1 MDEWHV
7 LSDGAGVVSCD
18 LANRMSPQIQ
28 PGVER
33 PRAAGNEIGAE
44 ATSFPAPRRGGS
56 VASKQPMRDY
66 LNAINTHVVVYDGGM
81 GATLEQF
88 DLTSE
93 DYGGLAGK
101 CHEALVLRRPDVIEG
116 VHASMLDAGAEVV
129 ETDTFQASR
138 LKLAEWGLAE
148 HTLEI
153 NTKAAEI
160 ARRAAGERRYV
171 AGSIGPT
178 GYLPASEDPA
188 LGQIRFGELVE
199 VFAEQARGLIDGG
212 ADLLIVETAQDILE
226 VKAAVFGA
234 RQAFKTTGRAL
245 PIHTSVSLL
254 PNGGK
259 MLLGTDVSA
268 VLCTLEA
275 LRVDVIG
282 LNCSTGP
289 QDMRDAIRFLGEHCP
304 VPVACIPN
312 AGLPLQGPDGET
324 IFPEQPEP
332 LADALAEFVERY
344 GVGVVGGCCGT
355 TPDHIRAI
363 VERVAT
369 PPGAAAR
376 TAGGGASA
384 TAPPTRPVPPRPAPR
399 PPHLSAMIAAT
410 PLVQEPRPTMVG
422 ERVNAQG
429 SRKAKELLLAE
440 DYDGLAQIAE
450 DQVEGGA
457 HVLDLCVALTE
468 RTDEDEQMRLVV
480 KKVSLTQPA
489 PIQVDSTEPEVIE
502 RALEQCPGR
511 AIVNSVNLE
520 AGRAKLDRVVPV
532 ALAHGAALIALTID
546 ETGMAKTAQRKVEIA
561 KRIRDL
567 CCEEHGLDPELL
579 IFDCLT
585 FTLTTGDEEWRPS
598 AVETIEG
605 IRRIKAEVPH
615 VKTSLGVS
623 NVSFGVSPTARAV
636 LNSVFL
642 HHCVDA
648 GLDLAMVNPNH
659 ITPYGEIPTGE
670 RELADD
676 LVFNRREDALE
687 RFIAHFESKGEQEA
701 DAAAQDPTEGMEPEQ
716 ALHFHILRR
725 RREGVEA
732 WIDASVEK
740 IGAVPT
746 LNDVLL
752 PAMKEVGDKFGAG
765 ELILPFVLQ
774 SAEVMK
780 RAVAQLERYLDKLEG
795 YTKGTVVL
803 ATVFGDVHDIGKSLV
818 NTILT
823 NNGYTVVD
831 LGKQVPIQTILD
843 AAQEHDATAI
853 GLSALLVSTSK
864 QMPACVAELH
874 AKGLPYPVLIGG
886 AAINRA
892 FGYRAL
898 YPGGRESEE
907 VYEPGVFYCKDAFEG
922 LAVMDQLVDAQ
933 ARGGLVE
940 RLRASAA
947 EFRAKGET
955 PAEELDFTDD
965 SVRSPARTDAPVPTP
980 PYWGVREIE
989 VDLDEVYRHLDTHVL
1004 FKLHWGGRGVKGE
1017 AWRELLE
1024 GDFRPRLERMWR
1036 EQDYLHPRALL
1047 GFFPCYALG
1056 NEIVV
1061 LDPATLDPAKP
1072 DDGADGRAP
1081 RLDPATLDPAAP
1093 DSGADGRA
1101 PRLDP
1106 TPRAR
1111 ELTRFVCPRQPKG
1124 DRLCLADFFRPAV
1137 DGRPPA
1143 ELDVVAVQ
1151 AVTVGSEVTE
1161 VMARLESEGEFSEQ
1175 LFVHGLG
1182 VQAAEGLAEWL
1193 HATVR
1198 ELLGIGATQGRRYS
1212 WGYPAVPEQSEHLK
1226 VEQLLGLSDIGM
1238 HITDGYAPEPEQSTL
1253 ALVAHHPQ
1261 AIYFGTRQGRLLPNG
1276 SPDDVIKG
1284 SPRDP
1289 SLFAA
1294 GDTGPALGDEEPPD
1308 GTVEEEDE
1316 PAMAG

>member
-1 MDEWHV
+1 
-7 LSDGAGVVSCD
+7 
-18 LANRMSPQIQ
+18 
-28 PGVER
+28 
-33 PRAAGNEIGAE
+33 
-44 ATSFPAPRRGGS
+44 
-56 VASKQPMRDY
+56 MRDF
-66 LNAINTHVVVYDGGM
+66 LQAVSTRVVVYDGGM

-88 DLTSE
+88 ELTAE
-93 DYGGLAGK
+93 DYGGLQGK
-101 CHEALVLRRPDVIEG
+101 CHEALVLHRPDVIEG

-138 LKLAEWGLAE
+138 LKLGEWGLADY
-148 HTLEI
+148 TVEI

-160 ARRAAGERRYV
+160 ARRAAGEHRFV

-178 GYLPASEDPA
+178 GYLPASEDPS
-188 LGQIRFGELVE
+188 LGQIRFSELVE
-199 VFAEQARGLIDGG
+199 VFTEQAEGLIDGG
-212 ADLLIVETAQDILE
+212 ADLIIIETAQDILE

-234 RQAFKTTGRAL
+234 RAAFKSTGRTL
-245 PIHTSVSLL
+245 PVHTSVSLL

-259 MLLGTDVSA
+259 MLLGTDISA
-268 VLCTLEA
+268 VLTTLEA

-289 QDMRDAIRFLGEHCP
+289 EDMRDAIRFLGEHCP

-332 LADALAEFVERY
+332 LAEALKEFVERY
-344 GVGVVGGCCGT
+344 GVGIVGGCCGT
-355 TPDHIRAI
+355 TPEHIRAI
-363 VERVAT
+363 VERVGRT
-369 PPGAAAR
+369 PSRPDG
-376 TAGGGASA
+376 
-384 TAPPTRPVPPRPAPR
+384 RPVEPRPAPR
-399 PPHLSAMIAAT
+399 PPHLSSMIAAT
-410 PLVQEPRPTMVG
+410 PLAQEPAPTMVG
-422 ERVNAQG
+422 ERVNSQG

-440 DYDGLAQIAE
+440 DYDGLVQIAE
-450 DQVEGGA
+450 DQVTGGA

-468 RTDEDEQMRLVV
+468 RSDEDEQMRLVA

-502 RALEQCPGR
+502 RALEQIPGR

-546 ETGMAKTAQRKVEIA
+546 EVGMAKTAERKVEVA
-561 KRIRDL
+561 KRIREL
-567 CCEEHGLDPELL
+567 CCEEHGLDPQLL

-598 AVETIEG
+598 AVETIAG
-605 IRRIKAEVPH
+605 IKAIKAAIPQ

-623 NVSFGVSPTARAV
+623 NVSFGVSPPARAV

-642 HHCVDA
+642 HHCVQA

-659 ITPYGEIPTGE
+659 ITPYGEISEVE

-687 RFIAHFESKGEQEA
+687 RFIAHFESQGELETQT
-701 DAAAQDPTEGMEPEQ
+701 AADPTEGMEPEE

-725 RREGVEA
+725 RKEGVEA
-732 WIDASVEK
+732 WIDRSVEK

-746 LNDVLL
+746 LNEVLL

-780 RAVAQLERYLDKLEG
+780 RAVAQLEKYLDRIEG

-831 LGKQVPIQTILD
+831 LGKQVPIQTIVD
-843 AAQEHDATAI
+843 AAQEHEATAI

-864 QMPACVAELH
+864 QMPACIAELH
-874 AKGLPYPVLIGG
+874 AKGLQYPVLIGG

-892 FGYRAL
+892 FSYRAL
-898 YPGGRESEE
+898 YPGGKESAE

-922 LAVMDQLVDAQ
+922 LAVMDQLVDTDAHE
-933 ARGGLVE
+933 ALLE
-940 RLRASAA
+940 KLRAGAT
-947 EFRAKGET
+947 EFRAKGEQ
-955 PAEELDFTDD
+955 PVEELNFADD
-965 SVRSPARTDAPVPTP
+965 SVRSAARTDVPIPEP
-980 PYWGVREIE
+980 PFWGVKEIP
-989 VDLDEVYRHLDTHVL
+989 VNLDEVYSHLDTHVL
-1004 FKLHWGGRGVKGE
+1004 FKLHWGGRGIKGE

-1024 GDFRPRLERMWR
+1024 ENFRPRLERMWR

-1047 GFFPCYALG
+1047 GFFPCYSAG

-1061 LDPATLDPAKP
+1061 LDPEDRTI
-1072 DDGADGRAP
+1072 
-1081 RLDPATLDPAAP
+1081 
-1093 DSGADGRA
+1093 
-1101 PRLDP
+1101 
-1106 TPRAR
+1106 

-1124 DRLCLADFFRPAV
+1124 ARICLADFFRPAAE
-1137 DGRPPA
+1137 DGSPPP
-1143 ELDVVAVQ
+1143 ELDVIAVQ

-1161 VMARLESEGEFSEQ
+1161 LMAKLESDGEYAEQ
-1175 LFVHGLG
+1175 LYVHGLG
-1182 VQAAEGLAEWL
+1182 VQTAEGLAEWL
-1193 HATVR
+1193 HHEAR
-1198 ELLGIGATQGRRYS
+1198 AMLGIPAAQGRRYS

-1226 VEQLLGLSDIGM
+1226 VERLLGLSDIGM
-1238 HITDGYAPEPEQSTL
+1238 RITDGYAPEPEQSTL

-1261 AIYFGTRQGRLLPNG
+1261 AIYFGTRQGRLLENG
-1276 SPDDVIKG
+1276 SPDDLIKG

-1289 SLFAA
+1289 SLF
-1294 GDTGPALGDEEPPD
+1294 GTDESPPELGDEDPPD
-1308 GTVEEEDE
+1308 GAVEEEDE
-1316 PAMAG
+1316 PAMA